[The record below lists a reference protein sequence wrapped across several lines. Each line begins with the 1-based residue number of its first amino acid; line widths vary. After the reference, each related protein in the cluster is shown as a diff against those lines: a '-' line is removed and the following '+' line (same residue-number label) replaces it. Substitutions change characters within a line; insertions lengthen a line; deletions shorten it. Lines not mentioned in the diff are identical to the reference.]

1 MILVTGAT
9 GNNGTEIVKRLAAKA
24 HVQVRA
30 MVRNPERASVITLP
44 HVEVVEGDFDRPAT
58 LLSALAGVESKVD
71 LEEHRD
77 GVLASLAPVGHLE
90 TVLAE
95 RVALLSW
102 RLNRVVRY
110 ETESIALI
118 QEKAEDDL
126 ADRRRFGSRIMGAAH
141 PEDVRSNLKAAR
153 SDYRLLKRFPKLQGD
168 KHLSSFD
175 ADRILWAVMEVTD
188 RVAEGEVAPEEL
200 LEEISIPGV
209 PENTQEWE
217 GYEGWTAG
225 AVRAGIEA
233 IASATEEDPEELLAV
248 ATDSARRSIIGKEQA
263 AEQVERDLE
272 RMSRERLLPD
282 EKTLDKVARY
292 EAHLS
297 RGLYKAMHELE
308 ALQARRTG
316 GAAPLA
322 RLDVDGLVES

>member
-1 MILVTGAT
+1 VSSRYIKIHKVGKWRSFRTQTNLRRALQMILVTGAT

-126 ADRRRFGSRIMGAAH
+126 ADRRRFGSRILGAAH
-141 PEDVRSNLKAAR
+141 PEDVRPL
-153 SDYRLLKRFPKLQGD
+153 RLP
-168 KHLSSFD
+168 
-175 ADRILWAVMEVTD
+175 
-188 RVAEGEVAPEEL
+188 APQTVPQA
-200 LEEISIPGV
+200 PG
-209 PENTQEWE
+209 
-217 GYEGWTAG
+217 
-225 AVRAGIEA
+225 
-233 IASATEEDPEELLAV
+233 
-248 ATDSARRSIIGKEQA
+248 
-263 AEQVERDLE
+263 
-272 RMSRERLLPD
+272 
-282 EKTLDKVARY
+282 
-292 EAHLS
+292 
-297 RGLYKAMHELE
+297 
-308 ALQARRTG
+308 
-316 GAAPLA
+316 
-322 RLDVDGLVES
+322 